1 MLLNIYYLFGLIA
14 LLGSFINL
22 FRFNKFYYIIEW
34 ISKFKKIN
42 GKTPRINEFRK
53 KDDYNIFISL
63 SVSKM
68 AITIWLIFGLFTNN
82 WYVFLSLIMAN
93 FLINIIIKK
102 WTLLHKY
109 TLFLK
114 ANIDVVVILSLIIK
128 KFI

>member
-22 FRFNKFYYIIEW
+22 FRFNKFYYLIEW
-34 ISKFKKIN
+34 ISKFKKVN

-53 KDDYNIFISL
+53 ENDYNIFISL

-68 AITIWLIFGLFTNN
+68 AVTIWLMFGLFTNN
-82 WYVFLSLIMAN
+82 WYIFLLLIISN

-109 TLFLK
+109 TLLFK
-114 ANIDVVVILSLIIK
+114 ANIDVVVISFLIIK
-128 KFI
+128 NFI